1 MARMRRLLAGSV
13 LLLVVAGLLGA
24 CSGNDMGAAG
34 RADGGDIVD
43 QETGDLASAAIGEAA
58 KRGVAYDSGMTTSSA
73 GGTGTVGGVS
83 IGATSS
89 NATTGGTP
97 VYTGGSSPVAGPSII
112 KTASVELEV
121 ARDGLDEATRDAI
134 SIAGRHGGFVLST
147 ATDTQRAA
155 SSTVVVRI
163 PASSFE
169 RALGDLEALGEVN
182 AEEISGQDVSQ
193 EFVDLEARTRNLEAQ
208 ETVLLRLMDKSVSVS
223 DSIRVQRELQGVQ
236 LEIERLTGRL
246 RFLKD
251 QADMGTISLS
261 FVEVGAPGH
270 KPPPGVLAKAW
281 ARAVD
286 VAMGVV
292 AAVIVGTGFLIP
304 VAIIAAVGF
313 LVLRALRP
321 RFGS

>member
-1 MARMRRLLAGSV
+1 
-13 LLLVVAGLLGA
+13 LLLVVAGLIGA
-24 CSGNDMGAAG
+24 CSGDDMKLVGG
-34 RADGGDIVD
+34 SDGGDTAAVD
-43 QETGDLASAAIGEAA
+43 QESDARAPAALGRALE
-58 KRGVAYDSGMTTSSA
+58 RGIAYDSGTTTGAA
-73 GGTGTVGGVS
+73 GSGSGGGSISVSNSGNATGGGV
-83 IGATSS
+83 GDTFER
-89 NATTGGTP
+89 
-97 VYTGGSSPVAGPSII
+97 SPVADPSII

-147 ATDTQRAA
+147 ATETQRSA
-155 SSTVVVRI
+155 SSSVVVRI

-169 RALGDLEALGEVN
+169 RALADLEALGDVN

-270 KPPPGVLAKAW
+270 QPPTGVLAKAW

-292 AAVIVGTGFLIP
+292 AAVIVGTGFLVP
-304 VAIIAAVGF
+304 VAVIAAVGF

>member
-1 MARMRRLLAGSV
+1 MARMRRFLVGSV
-13 LLLVVAGLLGA
+13 LLLVVAGLIGA
-24 CSGNDMGAAG
+24 CSADDSYLAG
-34 RADGGDIVD
+34 STDGGDTVD
-43 QETGDLASAAIGEAA
+43 QESEKLAPAAIGRAVE
-58 KRGVAYDSGMTTSSA
+58 RGIAYDSGTTTSSA
-73 GGTGTVGGVS
+73 GGSGSGG
-83 IGATSS
+83 GSS
-89 NATTGGTP
+89 SGMGSNITGGGLGDT
-97 VYTGGSSPVAGPSII
+97 YESSPVAGPSII

-121 ARDGLDEATRDAI
+121 ERDGLDDATREAI

-147 ATDTQRAA
+147 ATDTQRTA

-169 RALGDLEALGEVN
+169 RALADLEALGEVN

-208 ETVLLRLMDKSVSVS
+208 ETVLLRLMEKSVSVS

-270 KPPPGVLAKAW
+270 KPPTGVLAKAW

-292 AAVIVGTGFLIP
+292 AAVIVGTGFLVP

-321 RFGS
+321 RFGA

>member
-1 MARMRRLLAGSV
+1 MARMRRSV
-13 LLLVVAGLLGA
+13 MVVVLFFLVAGFIGG
-24 CSGNDMGAAG
+24 CSSDDTRVSGNASGGDASRSEEEVAPAALG
-34 RADGGDIVD
+34 RAA
-43 QETGDLASAAIGEAA
+43 E
-58 KRGVAYDSGMTTSSA
+58 RGVSYDSATTTGATGSA
-73 GGTGTVGGVS
+73 GGGSSSGTTVDVS
-83 IGATSS
+83 
-89 NATTGGTP
+89 TGG
-97 VYTGGSSPVAGPSII
+97 GLGDALGSSTDSGPSII

-121 ARDGLDEATRDAI
+121 ERDGLDDATRDAI

-147 ATDTQRAA
+147 ATDTERTS

-169 RALGDLEALGEVN
+169 RALGDLEALGEVKS
-182 AEEISGQDVSQ
+182 EEISGEDVSQ

-208 ETVLLRLMDKSVSVS
+208 EKVLLRLMDRSVSVS

-251 QADMGTISLS
+251 QADMGTISIA
-261 FVEVGAPGH
+261 FVEAGAPGN
-270 KPPPGVLAKAW
+270 KPPTGVLAKAW

-292 AAVIVGTGFLIP
+292 AAVIVGTGFLVP

-313 LVLRALRP
+313 LVLRVVRP